1 MGETILIPRRFNGPP
16 DSGHGG
22 YSCGVVA
29 ALLGG
34 IAEVTL
40 RAPPP
45 LERPLTAQRTGG
57 GVTVRDGDTV
67 VAEARPAELS
77 LEVPE
82 PVSIDEAA
90 EGNRRGHVRWA
101 NVHPFPTCL
110 VCGPERDDTDG
121 FSVLAG
127 PLEGEDVYAADWTP
141 AEWVADD
148 GGAVRPEF
156 VWAALDCPSSSP
168 AANDWGGAPVVLAR
182 LTASIEGPV
191 RAGET
196 HALASWPLERDGR
209 KRHTG
214 VALFDADGGLRAR
227 ARALWIEL
235 KT

>member
-22 YSCGVVA
+22 YSCGAVA
-29 ALLGG
+29 ALVDG
-34 IAEVTL
+34 IVEVTL

-45 LERPLTAQRTGG
+45 LERPLTTERAGDV
-57 GVTVRDGDTV
+57 VTVRDGDTV

-77 LEVPE
+77 LDVPE
-82 PVSIDEAA
+82 AVSIEEAA
-90 EGNRRGHVRWA
+90 EGNRAGHTRWA
-101 NVHPFPTCL
+101 GVHPFPTCL

-121 FSVLAG
+121 FGVLAG
-127 PLEGEDVYAADWTP
+127 PLDGEGVYAADWTP
-141 AEWVADD
+141 AGWLADD
-148 GGAVRPEF
+148 GGDVRPEF

-168 AANDWGGAPVVLAR
+168 AANDWGGPPVVLAR

-191 RAGET
+191 RAGEP
-196 HALASWPLERDGR
+196 HALMSWPLELEGR

-214 VALFDADGGLRAR
+214 VALLDADGALRAR

-235 KT
+235 RP